1 MTALSFASLG
11 VSEPLRRA
19 LDAQNYSTPTPIQA
33 RAIPP
38 LLAGNDLLGIAQ
50 TGTGKTAAFT
60 LPILQQLAEA
70 KVRPLPGKVTALILT
85 PTRELAAQISD
96 SVRTYGRHMGL
107 RHTVVFGGVGFQ
119 PQINALARGVDILI
133 ATPGRLMDLMRR
145 RHVALDKISFLVL
158 DEADRMLDMGFAPDV
173 QRIIAACPKARQSLL
188 FSATMPTSIRKLADE
203 ILENPVRVEVTPSA
217 TTVERIDQRVFHM
230 DARVKRSFLTTL
242 MNDPDLSRVIIFT
255 RTKHGADRVAE
266 VLDKAGVSAEAIHGN
281 KSQGA
286 RQRALDNFRRGRS
299 RAIVATDIMAR
310 GIDVDGVT
318 HVINYELPND
328 PESYVHRIGRTA
340 RAGAEGVAL
349 SFCDASE
356 RGFLRDI
363 ERLTKQKLKVM
374 PGPDGTLEPVRAA
387 NTNTNANGK
396 QTKAAKPYNQ
406 QQRRPAHR
414 KGKRAA

>member
-1 MTALSFASLG
+1 MTTLSFASLG
-11 VSEPLRRA
+11 VSEPLLRA

-70 KVRPLPGKVTALILT
+70 KLKPERGKVTALILT

-96 SVRTYGRHMGL
+96 SVRTYGRFLKLH
-107 RHTVVFGGVGFQ
+107 HTAVFGGVGFQ

-145 RHVALDKISFLVL
+145 GHVKLDKVSFLVL

-173 QRIIAACPKARQSLL
+173 NRIIAACPKARQSLL
-188 FSATMPTSIRKLADE
+188 FSATMPTAIRKLAE
-203 ILENPVRVEVTPSA
+203 QILENPVRVEVTPAA
-217 TTVERIDQRVFHM
+217 TTVERIEQHVFHV
-230 DARVKRSFLTTL
+230 DARVKRTFLTTV
-242 MNDPDLSRVIIFT
+242 MNDPALSRVIIFT

-266 VLDKAGVSAEAIHGN
+266 VLDKAGIPADAIHGN

-356 RGFLRDI
+356 RGYLRDI

-374 PGPDGTLEPVRAA
+374 PGPDGALEPAHAA
-387 NTNTNANGK
+387 NANSNNS
-396 QTKAAKPYNQ
+396 QAKPKSQ
-406 QQRRPAHR
+406 QHQQRRRPPHR

>member
-1 MTALSFASLG
+1 MTTLSFASLG
-11 VSEPLRRA
+11 VSEPLLRA

-70 KVRPLPGKVTALILT
+70 KLKPERGKVTALILT

-96 SVRTYGRHMGL
+96 SVRTYGRFLKLH
-107 RHTVVFGGVGFQ
+107 HTAVFGGVGFQ

-145 RHVALDKISFLVL
+145 GHVKLDKVSFLVL

-173 QRIIAACPKARQSLL
+173 NRIIAACPKARQSLL
-188 FSATMPTSIRKLADE
+188 FSATMPTAIRKLAE
-203 ILENPVRVEVTPSA
+203 QILENPVRVEVTPAA
-217 TTVERIDQRVFHM
+217 TTVERIEQHVFHV
-230 DARVKRSFLTTL
+230 DARVKRTFLTTV
-242 MNDPDLSRVIIFT
+242 MNDPALSRVIIFT

-266 VLDKAGVSAEAIHGN
+266 VLDKAGIPADAIHGN

-356 RGFLRDI
+356 RGYLRDI

-374 PGPDGTLEPVRAA
+374 PGPDGALEPAHAA
-387 NTNTNANGK
+387 NANSNNG
-396 QTKAAKPYNQ
+396 QAKPKSQ
-406 QQRRPAHR
+406 QHQQRRRPPHR